1 LKILVLNSGSSSV
14 KYQLIDSETRTALA
28 KGQVERIGMT
38 GAILTHVRSD
48 GDRVKLVGEITDHQ
62 VAIEYILAILLS
74 ANHGVI
80 QDRTEITAVGH
91 RVVHGGEH
99 FKNSVIITSEV
110 MDKVEECVEL
120 APLHNPHNIRGIKA
134 CKSQLPDVPQVAV
147 FDTAFHSNMPRH
159 AYIYGLPYVLYTRYG
174 IRRYGFHGTSHFYV
188 SRRAAELMNKPIEK
202 LRTITCH
209 LGNGCSIAAVK
220 YGVSVDTSMGFT
232 PVEGLLM
239 GTRSGDI
246 DPAILLHI
254 MGREELTLAETNAMI
269 NKHSGLLGV
278 SGVSSDMRDIQADVE
293 KGNDRAKLA
302 LDVFCYRLK
311 KYICA
316 YAGVMGGVDVLVF
329 TGGIGEHSAEV
340 RELSCSN
347 LNFIGIKVD
356 PSKNHSTNPPER
368 EISSGKVHVFIIP
381 TNEELIIAEDTAQLV
396 QQE

>member
-1 LKILVLNSGSSSV
+1 
-14 KYQLIDSETRTALA
+14 
-28 KGQVERIGMT
+28 MT
-38 GAILTHVRSD
+38 GAILTHTRAD
-48 GDRVKLVGEITDHQ
+48 GDRAKLVGEISDHRL
-62 VAIEYILAILLS
+62 AIEYILAILLS

-80 QDRTEITAVGH
+80 KDRSEISAVGH

-99 FKNSVIITSEV
+99 FKDSVIITPEV
-110 MDKVEECVEL
+110 MARVEEYIEL

-134 CKSQLPDVPQVAV
+134 CQSQLPDIPQVAV
-147 FDTAFHSNMPRH
+147 FDTAFHSKMPPH

-174 IRRYGFHGTSHFYV
+174 IRRYGFHGTSHLYV
-188 SRRAAELMNKPIEK
+188 SRRAAELIKKPLEK
-202 LRTITCH
+202 LKIITCH

-239 GTRSGDI
+239 GTRSGDL

-254 MGREELTLAETNAMI
+254 MGREELTLAETNAMM
-269 NKHSGLLGV
+269 NKHSGLLGI
-278 SGVSSDMRDIQADVE
+278 SGVSSDLRDIQAEVE

-316 YAGVMGGVDVLVF
+316 YAGAMGGIDVLVF

-340 RELSCSN
+340 RELSCRD
-347 LNFIGIKVD
+347 LDFLGIKID
-356 PSKNHSTNPPER
+356 PTKNRDANSLER
-368 EISSGKVHVFIIP
+368 QIGEGNVSIFVIP
-381 TNEELIIAEDTAQLV
+381 TNEELVIAEDTARLV
-396 QQE
+396 EHT

>member
-1 LKILVLNSGSSSV
+1 MS
-14 KYQLIDSETRTALA
+14 
-28 KGQVERIGMT
+28 

-48 GDRVKLVGEITDHQ
+48 GDRAKLVGEIMDHQ

-74 ANHGVI
+74 PNHGVI
-80 QDRTEITAVGH
+80 QDRSEITAVGH

-99 FKNSVIITSEV
+99 FKSSVIITSEV
-110 MDKVEECVEL
+110 MAKVEECVEL

-134 CKSQLPDVPQVAV
+134 CQSQLQDVPQVAV
-147 FDTAFHSNMPRH
+147 FDTAFHSNMPPH

-188 SRRAAELMNKPIEK
+188 SRRAAELMEKPIDK
-202 LRTITCH
+202 LRIITCH

-220 YGVSVDTSMGFT
+220 QGISIDTSMGFT

-254 MGREELTLAETNAMI
+254 IGREELTLAETNAMI
-269 NKHSGLLGV
+269 NKHSGLLGI
-278 SGVSSDMRDIQADVE
+278 SGVSSDMRDVQADVE
-293 KGNDRAKLA
+293 KGNDRARLA

-316 YAGVMGGVDVLVF
+316 YAGAMGGIDTLVF

-340 RELSCSN
+340 RELSCQN
-347 LNFIGIKVD
+347 LGFMGIKID
-356 PSKNHSTNPPER
+356 PAKNHSTNPAER
-368 EISSGKVHVFIIP
+368 EISSGKVKIFVIP
-381 TNEELIIAEDTAQLV
+381 TNEELIIAEDTARLV
-396 QQE
+396 QDE